1 MTDTNSPL
9 PFQRADLELL
19 TIEAL
24 SEQLRVSRAF
34 VRVCIAC
41 GCPTRRGRLSAAE
54 LLEWLFQNF
63 AAVRAASGLR
73 ALPEL
78 DGVEA
83 AVCHRLRLGDA
94 VITLLE
100 FGESRAT
107 EADAKRELRRVRLEV
122 EQALDR
128 A

>member
-1 MTDTNSPL
+1 
-9 PFQRADLELL
+9 LELL
-19 TIEAL
+19 TVEAL

-34 VRVCIAC
+34 VRVCLAC

-83 AVCHRLRLGDA
+83 AACHRIRLGDA

-107 EADAKRELRRVRLEV
+107 DADAKRELHRVRLGV
-122 EQALDR
+122 ERALDR

>member
-1 MTDTNSPL
+1 
-9 PFQRADLELL
+9 LELL
-19 TIEAL
+19 TVEAL

-34 VRVCIAC
+34 VRVCLAC

-63 AAVRAASGLR
+63 ATVRAASGLC

-78 DGVEA
+78 DGVDA
-83 AVCHRLRLGDA
+83 AAYHRLRLGHA

-100 FGESRAT
+100 FGETRAT
-107 EADAKRELRRVRLEV
+107 EPDAKRELHRVRLEV
-122 EQALDR
+122 EQALNR
-128 A
+128 S